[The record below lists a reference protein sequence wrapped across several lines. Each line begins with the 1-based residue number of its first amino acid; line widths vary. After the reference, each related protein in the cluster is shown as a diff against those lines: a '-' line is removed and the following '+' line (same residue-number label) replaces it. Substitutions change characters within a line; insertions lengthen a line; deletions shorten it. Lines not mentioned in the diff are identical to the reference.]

1 MLLTTMLAGFAP
13 LKVLTVVASSGQ
25 PSRKVACTL
34 SLLSCFAG
42 GVFLATCFLDVIPHV
57 NANFHMFNTN
67 SSLNTAY
74 PLPELLFCVGFFAVY
89 LLEELCVRLFAHD
102 PHSSNSPK
110 SVLKGEQQ
118 RINGVESDSDGDSKL
133 QSKTRRDDI
142 ESITYGQLRRMS
154 SIAESLSKTGP
165 GALQSITF
173 AIAMSFHSI
182 LEGLALGVQDSKAAM
197 TTLFISLMLH
207 KGIEAFSVGL
217 QISKSN
223 SQRVKVAAI
232 TILVYSLMTPIG
244 SLIGICIQ
252 NSNMEVVLKEGLITL
267 LEALAVGTFIY
278 VTFFEVL
285 GAERANEFSNV
296 VQLLAIIAG
305 FTIIAL
311 FQVGELII
319 TGSQH

>member
-1 MLLTTMLAGFAP
+1 MNY
-13 LKVLTVVASSGQ
+13 S
-25 PSRKVACTL
+25 
-34 SLLSCFAG
+34 
-42 GVFLATCFLDVIPHV
+42 
-57 NANFHMFNTN
+57 ANFHMFNTN

-133 QSKTRRDDI
+133 Q
-142 ESITYGQLRRMS
+142 S